1 MGLPAQL
8 DHRETLERQVL
19 RDQPERPASL
29 GRQVIK
35 EQWERQAAQDR
46 QGLQVLQELK
56 E

>member
-1 MGLPAQL
+1 M
-8 DHRETLERQVL
+8 DHKETPERPVL

-29 GRQVIK
+29 DRQVIK
-35 EQWERQAAQDR
+35 EQWEPQAARDR